1 MTRAKQARCTLA
13 TQSSLPPFPQHLSI
27 LSRSLV
33 ETGRPARY
41 SIEHVKSTISHW
53 FRHLSDIVSGIF
65 DMVAGPDMNNDTE
78 QSLIDSTALPDLRK
92 VQRQARSPL

>member
-1 MTRAKQARCTLA
+1 MTPAKQARCTLA

-53 FRHLSDIVSGIF
+53 LRHLSDIVSGIF
-65 DMVAGPDMNNDTE
+65 DMVAGPDMNTM
-78 QSLIDSTALPDLRK
+78 SLSNP
-92 VQRQARSPL
+92 